1 MTKKRMLASCIITV
15 FCAFLV
21 FGWTPGEEKGG
32 LKPVPDRMK
41 KGFESIKPGDSYS
54 YLEFIAA
61 DELEGRDTATR
72 GLTIARKYIM
82 SLYKTWG
89 VKPAGDWQ
97 GESENRKSSFE
108 QRMDV
113 LEVHIG
119 DETRL
124 EIQSGPRYARFEW
137 GKDFTGGSGVAVS
150 GTLEAPAVFGGY
162 GLSAPDL
169 DYDDFRGID
178 VRNKIVITCIGR
190 PGGDRPDSLFN
201 KPENRARFA
210 GRYTP
215 AEKCA
220 RLLAQKGALA
230 LLIVDEEIS
239 RVDNAGGY
247 KEGAW
252 IPSGRRRVVVPSL
265 SAADP
270 MVPFFWASPSIAD
283 TLFAEIGRDF
293 RETKQKIDRE
303 IKPQSVEFCGSRVCL
318 HLDIERKSTVSAN
331 LLGMIEGSDPELS
344 KEYVILGAHLDHV
357 GMNRDGYVFN
367 GADDNGSG
375 SVGVLQVAK
384 ALVLNPIKPKRS
396 ILLAHWTGEEQGLL
410 GSRFFVASP
419 QIPLAD
425 IVACINLD
433 MICRDTTL
441 ESIIEDARDLGLD
454 REQLSSY
461 PDEPAKLVAALT
473 SSPSALMAEAAVKLG
488 AEHCGLIVVPL
499 PSFPML
505 ANSDH
510 FPFAQRNVP
519 SVFFN
524 TEGHRDLHQ
533 PSDTVE
539 KINAGKMSRIVQ
551 LAYLLA
557 FSIADAPEAP
567 RWLKDP
573 ADNLDSEKKEEGK

>member
-1 MTKKRMLASCIITV
+1 MTKNRKLASCILTV
-15 FCAFLV
+15 FCGFLV
-21 FGWTPGEEKGG
+21 LGWAPEEEKGG
-32 LKPVPDRMK
+32 LKPVPDHMK
-41 KGFESIKPGDSYS
+41 KGFESIKPVDSSS

-89 VKPAGDWQ
+89 VKPAGDWK
-97 GESENRKSSFE
+97 GESENKKRSFE
-108 QRMDV
+108 QRMDM
-113 LEVHIG
+113 LEVHIS

-124 EIQSGPRYARFEW
+124 EIQSGPRHARFEW
-137 GKDFTGGSGVAVS
+137 GEDFTGGSGVTVP
-150 GTLEAPAVFGGY
+150 GTLEAPAVFAGY

-169 DYDDFRGID
+169 GYDDFRGID
-178 VRNKIVITCIGR
+178 VRNKIVITCIGT
-190 PGGDRPDSLFN
+190 PGGDRPDSPFN

-220 RLLAQKGALA
+220 RLLARKGALT
-230 LLIVDEEIS
+230 LLIIDEEIG
-239 RVDNAGGY
+239 RVDNAGEY

-252 IPSGRRRVVVPSL
+252 IPSARRRVEVPLL
-265 SAADP
+265 SSADP

-283 TLFAEIGRDF
+283 TLFAGSGRDF
-293 RETKQKIDRE
+293 RGTKQKIDRE
-303 IKPQSVEFCGSRVCL
+303 IKPQSVEFDGSRVCL
-318 HLDIERKSTVSAN
+318 HLDIERKPTVSAN
-331 LLGMIEGSDPELS
+331 LLGIVEGSDPELS
-344 KEYVILGAHLDHV
+344 KEYVLLGAHLDHV
-357 GMNRDGYVFN
+357 GMNEDGYVFN

-375 SVGVLQVAK
+375 SVGILQVAK

-410 GSRFFVASP
+410 GSRFFVAYP
-419 QIPLAD
+419 PIPMAD

-441 ESIIEDARDLGLD
+441 ESIIKDAGGLGLD
-454 REQLSSY
+454 RGQLSSY
-461 PDEPAKLVAALT
+461 PDEPERLVAALT

-488 AEHCGLIVVPL
+488 AEHCGLVVVPL

-524 TEGHRDLHQ
+524 TEDHRDLHQ

-539 KINAGKMSRIVQ
+539 KINAEKMSRIVR

-567 RWLKDP
+567 RWQKGPD
-573 ADNLDSEKKEEGK
+573 DK